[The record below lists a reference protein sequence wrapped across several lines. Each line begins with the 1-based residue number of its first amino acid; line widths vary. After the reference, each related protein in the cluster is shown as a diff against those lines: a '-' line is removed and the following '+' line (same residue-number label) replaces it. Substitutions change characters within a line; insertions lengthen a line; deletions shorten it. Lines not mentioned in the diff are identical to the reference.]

1 MIFDLEFETSLV
13 ISILEDKLILLYGK
27 YNLTL
32 SNIDFR
38 RKRYIYTL

>member
-13 ISILEDKLILLYGK
+13 ISILEDKLILLYGQ